1 MEEYR
6 EEKKAAGNRFRETER
21 EGGSIFLFNTGP
33 SLKRTVHVFD
43 EPRTKGGWLLDS
55 GDRGRLSRLAS
66 VTAWGQQVG
75 RQAGR
80 AGRCGKVWPVPTTKQ
95 GGPISTRERDPYLFR
110 RARAPDQARMEMA
123 PSTIFRYVLV
133 SQLSKMKIYNRS
145 NSQNK

>member
-21 EGGSIFLFNTGP
+21 EREGGGSIFLFNTGP

-75 RQAGR
+75 RQAGQVGV
-80 AGRCGKVWPVPTTKQ
+80 GRF
-95 GGPISTRERDPYLFR
+95 GPCQRRNKGDRSLLAREIRIFFVEHAPPIKHAWKWRRQLFFAISSFHD
-110 RARAPDQARMEMA
+110 
-123 PSTIFRYVLV
+123 
-133 SQLSKMKIYNRS
+133 
-145 NSQNK
+145 